1 MQAEEV
7 IEQLMNEREEQ
18 KERSRVEN
26 SDEQKPRDDQVDLK
40 GVMNSPQWDI
50 NFKEDA
56 WREVIQ
62 QIELKE
68 QDSNKSKH
76 NCAMK
81 RVLLNIVRKYNGDEL
96 EF

>member
-40 GVMNSPQWDI
+40 GVMNSAQ
-50 NFKEDA
+50 
-56 WREVIQ
+56 
-62 QIELKE
+62 
-68 QDSNKSKH
+68 
-76 NCAMK
+76 
-81 RVLLNIVRKYNGDEL
+81 
-96 EF
+96 